1 MVEPLAGALS
11 SLRGQILADKR
22 KFAVLG
28 GLLLVLTVVVGR
40 LLLSGA
46 APASVEGALLVPDSP
61 ALKTTRVIP
70 EPPRPAPAATPTRE
84 TLRSGPRRGGGP
96 DVQGGKRPHGDVAAL
111 PKVLSRDL
119 FTASDWSVFPRVAR
133 RDSATPRPDF
143 MSSIGVWSRLGSA
156 LTGRAEARQ
165 RLSDEVEQAFESLE
179 LQATMTGPT
188 PRAYISGRLV
198 RAGDRVAGFIV
209 VRVSDRRVELR
220 RGGET
225 RALTMP

>member
-1 MVEPLAGALS
+1 MVEPFAGAVS
-11 SLRGQILADKR
+11 ILRGQILADKR

-28 GLLLVLTVVVGR
+28 GLLLVLTVAVGR
-40 LLLSGA
+40 LLLSDA
-46 APASVEGALLVPDSP
+46 TPASVEGALLVPDSP
-61 ALKTTRVIP
+61 ALKTTRVMP
-70 EPPRPAPAATPTRE
+70 EPPSPAPADTPSRE
-84 TLRSGPRRGGGP
+84 ILRSGPRRGGGS
-96 DVQGGKRPHGDVAAL
+96 DVQSGKRPHGDVEAL
-111 PKVLSRDL
+111 PRVLSRDV
-119 FTASDWSVFPRVAR
+119 FTVTDWSVFPRVAR
-133 RDSATPRPDF
+133 RDSPSPRLDF

-156 LTGRAEARQ
+156 LTGRAEAHQ

-198 RAGDRVAGFIV
+198 RNGDRVAGFTV

-220 RGGET
+220 RGTET